1 MILTSLMEFHRL
13 QFSFKT
19 SFLTNIIVAL
29 PLSFSRLFNFPQRK
43 IDKMFVETIYVCRS
57 NIISDITHPSYY
69 Q

>member
-19 SFLTNIIVAL
+19 SFLANIIVAL
-29 PLSFSRLFNFPQRK
+29 PLSFFRLFNFRNAK
-43 IDKMFVETIYVCRS
+43 LTSRS
-57 NIISDITHPSYY
+57 YIIGDITHPSYY